1 MAVSLSLAMIV
12 KNEERVL
19 GRILSQVA
27 DLCDE
32 LVVVDTGSTD
42 GTVALAQSLGAKVFH
57 FDWIDDFSA
66 ARNEAFSHC
75 TGDWILWLDADDLI
89 TDVHRQALLDLK
101 QTILNDHL
109 DAVVCSYHIAFDA
122 NGRCLVSMPRE
133 RLLRRAA
140 GGSWQFPIHE
150 AFVLPDQ
157 AVILERLDI
166 AIEHHKPPEYLER
179 SADRNLNLLKALI
192 DRGDQSPR
200 TWYYYGK
207 ELRHHGR
214 LTEAI
219 AAFSRHL
226 ELNVNDRISGY
237 QALHHAMLCCM
248 ELERYEEALSLGYR
262 ALALD
267 GSRAEALVS
276 LGVVRYRLG
285 AYAEAVPVLMA
296 ATACQKPTAGLIVE
310 EDYSWKPY
318 HYLSLCY
325 EGLGDFSRAIEMAL
339 KAYTG
344 IPDKGVIRDNIICFA
359 RKLG

>member
-1 MAVSLSLAMIV
+1 MPVSLSLAMIV

-27 DLCDE
+27 GLCDE

-42 GTVALAQSLGAKVFH
+42 GTVALAESLGAKVFH
-57 FDWIDDFSA
+57 FEWIDDFAA

-89 TDVHRQALLDLK
+89 TEAHCQQLLALK
-101 QTILNDHL
+101 QSGLNDQL
-109 DAVVCSYHIAFDA
+109 DAVVCSYQIAFDA
-122 NGRCLVSMPRE
+122 NGQCLISMARE

-150 AFVLPDQ
+150 AFVLPENT
-157 AVILERLDI
+157 VILERLDI
-166 AIEHHKPPEYLER
+166 AIEHHKPPAYIER
-179 SADRNLNLLKALI
+179 SVDRNLNLLEALI
-192 DRGDQSPR
+192 ERGDQSPR

-214 LTEAI
+214 LAEAI
-219 AAFSRHL
+219 AAFTRHL
-226 ELNVNDRISGY
+226 ELNANERISGY
-237 QALHHAMLCCM
+237 QAMHLSMLCCM
-248 ELERYEEALSLGYR
+248 ELERYEEALSWGHR
-262 ALALD
+262 ALASD
-267 GSRAEALVS
+267 GRRAEALVS
-276 LGVVRYRLG
+276 LGVVYYRLG
-285 AYAEAVPVLMA
+285 AYAEAVPVLTA
-296 ATACQKPTAGLIVE
+296 ATACHKPNAGLIVE

-325 EGLGDFSRAIEMAL
+325 EGLGDYAKAIEAAL